1 MDSISKDTLTDLV
14 KQADPLLNVSDE
26 VALYNAT
33 LMYLF
38 RGFNYRTY
46 GARVAKLTE
55 VKPNVRAIT
64 DAMSR
69 SGSVVKNLKVWVFYV
84 VKHKLDYKASLK
96 LARKWDVSLRDVR
109 AFGRIHRTVLAHLR
123 KLAKQFNA
131 LTLEKLDGNIVS
143 IMNETKTWMGKFVS
157 RKLRFVIQSQGLHR
171 NDIEHELV
179 FKGIQGLLM
188 MYPCV
193 QTYLHATNVVK
204 RVIHNQGINM
214 IHHYTTQKVGRLQVD
229 GAGAF
234 HSKVISLD
242 EAQLNTIVA
251 PETSNDL
258 KIELGRALTKYSGK
272 RRRFIELICGAY
284 CPEFT
289 TFLAETGYKLDTNEE
304 LLDKLP
310 SKDYMA
316 LALQHLNVSIKSGQA
331 FLKELRAQFAPYS
344 VNAA

>member
-1 MDSISKDTLTDLV
+1 M
-14 KQADPLLNVSDE
+14 
-26 VALYNAT
+26 YNAT
-33 LMYLF
+33 LMYMF
-38 RGFNYRTY
+38 RGYNYRTY
-46 GARVAKLTE
+46 GARVAKLSG

-64 DAMSR
+64 EAMSR
-69 SGSVVKNLKVWVFYV
+69 NGNVVKNLKIWVFYV

-96 LARKWDVSLRDVR
+96 LARQWDVPLCDVR
-109 AFGRIHRTVLAHLR
+109 AFGRVNRATLTHLR
-123 KLAKQFNA
+123 KLARKFAA
-131 LTLEKLDGNIVS
+131 LTLEKFDSNIVS
-143 IMNETKTWMGKFVS
+143 IINETKTWMGKFVS
-157 RKLRFVIQSQGLHR
+157 RKLRFVIQSQGMHR

-193 QTYLHATNVVK
+193 ETYLHATNVVK

-242 EAQLNTIVA
+242 EAQLNTIAA

-258 KIELGRALTKYSGK
+258 KIELNRALTKYSGK
-272 RRRFIELICGAY
+272 RRRLIELICGAY

-289 TFLAETGYKLDTNEE
+289 AFLTNTGYKVETNEE
-304 LLDKLP
+304 LLDRLAG
-310 SKDYMA
+310 KDYIA
-316 LALQHLNVSIKSGQA
+316 LALKHLNVSIKAGQK
-331 FLKELRAQFAPYS
+331 FLRELREQFGPYS
-344 VNAA
+344 LNAV